1 MWKRKLYRAAHP
13 HRMLWGQCPP
23 GEAVM
28 QSRLYA
34 LVALSRGPIGLAVTG
49 RESNS
54 SSIRLSLTSN
64 FSVLR
69 MARAL
74 NLGLHGQGGLACCDS
89 WGHKE
94 WDTTER
100 LNWTEPISPSVGGK
114 QELPLTQNI
123 LRPSLAT
130 TVGGFSVPLT
140 VEKKLE
146 GIKNWGLLLSPDPLR
161 ECSGAVIS

>member
-1 MWKRKLYRAAHP
+1 
-13 HRMLWGQCPP
+13 
-23 GEAVM
+23 M

-34 LVALSRGPIGLAVTG
+34 LVALSHGPIGLAVTG

-64 FSVLR
+64 FSVLG
-69 MARAL
+69 MGRAL

-100 LNWTEPISPSVGGK
+100 LN
-114 QELPLTQNI
+114 
-123 LRPSLAT
+123 
-130 TVGGFSVPLT
+130 
-140 VEKKLE
+140 
-146 GIKNWGLLLSPDPLR
+146 
-161 ECSGAVIS
+161 